1 MTSPRLL
8 VCKFLE
14 SMMRSLNLF
23 RIAFAVI
30 FLPAVFSHAQTAPT
44 PQPSQVSQALELSKA
59 TGRPIF
65 VMAGR
70 ET

>member
-1 MTSPRLL
+1 MKSFTSGMIVLWAALCSQSVL
-8 VCKFLE
+8 VE
-14 SMMRSLNLF
+14 
-23 RIAFAVI
+23 
-30 FLPAVFSHAQTAPT
+30 AQTAPT
-44 PQPSQVSQALELSKA
+44 PQPSQVSQTLELSKA

>member
-1 MTSPRLL
+1 MKSFTSGVILL
-8 VCKFLE
+8 WAALCTQSILCTPLSV
-14 SMMRSLNLF
+14 
-23 RIAFAVI
+23 V
-30 FLPAVFSHAQTAPT
+30 HAQTVPS

>member
-1 MTSPRLL
+1 MFCHLQWGHRIGLSLLSWTWVLAGAVWGQSSPST
-8 VCKFLE
+8 VE
-14 SMMRSLNLF
+14 SAM
-23 RIAFAVI
+23 
-30 FLPAVFSHAQTAPT
+30 Q
-44 PQPSQVSQALELSKA
+44 LSKA

>member
-1 MTSPRLL
+1 MKSFTSGVIVLWTALCTQSVL
-8 VCKFLE
+8 VE
-14 SMMRSLNLF
+14 
-23 RIAFAVI
+23 
-30 FLPAVFSHAQTAPT
+30 AQTVPT
-44 PQPSQVSQALELSKA
+44 PQPSQVSQAFELSKA

>member
-1 MTSPRLL
+1 MKSFTSGVIVLWTALCTQSSL
-8 VCKFLE
+8 VY
-14 SMMRSLNLF
+14 
-23 RIAFAVI
+23 
-30 FLPAVFSHAQTAPT
+30 AQTT
-44 PQPSQVSQALELSKA
+44 PSQQTSQVSQAFELSKA

>member
-1 MTSPRLL
+1 MKSFTSG
-8 VCKFLE
+8 
-14 SMMRSLNLF
+14 
-23 RIAFAVI
+23 VI
-30 FLPAVFSHAQTAPT
+30 VLWTALCTQSSVVDAQTAPSQ
-44 PQPSQVSQALELSKA
+44 QPSQVSQALELSKA

>member
-1 MTSPRLL
+1 MFCHLQWGHRIGLSLL
-8 VCKFLE
+8 SWTWVLAGAIWGQSGASSVE
-14 SMMRSLNLF
+14 SA
-23 RIAFAVI
+23 I
-30 FLPAVFSHAQTAPT
+30 
-44 PQPSQVSQALELSKA
+44 ELSKA

>member
-1 MTSPRLL
+1 MKSFTSGVIVLWTALCTQSSL
-8 VCKFLE
+8 VD
-14 SMMRSLNLF
+14 
-23 RIAFAVI
+23 
-30 FLPAVFSHAQTAPT
+30 AQTT
-44 PQPSQVSQALELSKA
+44 PSQQTSQVSQALELSKA